1 MTDVS
6 ICYDKQ
12 FNKNFVYGSGVTPIG
27 GKRCQLL
34 LAQACA
40 TNTSNG
46 CIDLQFDD
54 KYLPGFDLFSRPISQ
69 TQQDAY
75 VRNVALH
82 KYTFATAGSCEQKV
96 EAILGTIAAS
106 PRVVYYQ
113 GPKCQPFLTLTP
125 EQIKNVNSGRDQVLI
140 KLLNERP
147 KFDDILS
154 NIKTNMLKTKT
165 WHHISEGH
173 RW

>member
-1 MTDVS
+1 MNDVS

-12 FNKNFVYGSGVTPIG
+12 FNKNFRFGSGVTPIG

-40 TNTSNG
+40 ANTSNG
-46 CIDLQFDD
+46 CLNLQFDD
-54 KYLPGFDLFSRPISQ
+54 NYLPGFDLFSRNISQ

-75 VRNVALH
+75 VRNVALR
-82 KYTFATAGSCEQKV
+82 KYTFATSGNCERKV
-96 EAILGTIAAS
+96 EAILGTIASS
-106 PRVVYYQ
+106 PRITYYH

-125 EQIKNVNSGRDQVLI
+125 DQIKDVNSGRDQVLI
-140 KLLNERP
+140 KLLKDRP
-147 KFDDILS
+147 KFNDILS
-154 NIKTNMLKTKT
+154 SIKTNMIKTKT
-165 WHHISEGH
+165 WDKISEDH